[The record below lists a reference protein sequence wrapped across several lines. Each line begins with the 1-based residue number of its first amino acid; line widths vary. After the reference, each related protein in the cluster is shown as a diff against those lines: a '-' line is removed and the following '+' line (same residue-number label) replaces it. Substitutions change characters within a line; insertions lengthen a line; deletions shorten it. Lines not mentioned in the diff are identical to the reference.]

1 MLQHPILQFGNYL
14 KNSKQNILGFDL
26 SNELLNHSFVNLTI
40 AQITK
45 DFERISVTFDFVR
58 DDDKDLKAK
67 LISQI
72 ETAIGN
78 LNAEQLQ
85 QFIYLIDINEIDF
98 VDTRSNLNSSVVLAE
113 KIIEREAYK
122 VFLRKYFYY

>member
-1 MLQHPILQFGNYL
+1 M